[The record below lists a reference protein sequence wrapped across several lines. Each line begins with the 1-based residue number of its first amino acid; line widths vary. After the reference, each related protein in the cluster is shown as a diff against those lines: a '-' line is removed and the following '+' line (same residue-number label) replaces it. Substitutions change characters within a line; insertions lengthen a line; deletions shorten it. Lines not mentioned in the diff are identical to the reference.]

1 MVLFLVSTPIS
12 PFFYAKFGGFELSI
26 KQSTNNRSLETNLA
40 IHATCTSN
48 QPYTNHTEMPRLK
61 HLHIWKEKKKI
72 NMFFRLWGWRQP
84 NKTVGRSLKRKQTTL
99 VSKGETVNMQML
111 NFLTSHW
118 KSTKKIKSKTR
129 NRDMIYLFVCT
140 LFPREKVL
148 HKWPFKFK

>member
-48 QPYTNHTEMPRLK
+48 QPYTNHTKRCRGPN
-61 HLHIWKEKKKI
+61 IYIFGKKKKKTC
-72 NMFFRLWGWRQP
+72 FSAFEGGGRQP

-99 VSKGETVNMQML
+99 VSKGETVNMQIL

-129 NRDMIYLFVCT
+129 NRDMISLCVHFVST
-140 LFPREKVL
+140 GESAP
-148 HKWPFKFK
+148 